1 MMIETYSN
9 ILSVINKNWTHT
21 KVSYNVTVNIKF
33 CGLFNKSHIRSKI
46 DSIMHHWIVLYASDN
61 DDVTTCLDELQQTV
75 MEVISRVLKRY
86 VKIKQI
92 DIKF

>member
-33 CGLFNKSHIRSKI
+33 CGLFNKSYIRSKI
-46 DSIMHHWIVLYASDN
+46 DKN
-61 DDVTTCLDELQQTV
+61 T
-75 MEVISRVLKRY
+75 
-86 VKIKQI
+86 
-92 DIKF
+92 